1 MTDPQPGQAPDP
13 IIAAV
18 QRDLAARSRLG
29 MMKYGVGLDRQDLSL
44 RDWLQ
49 HALEECLDMAGYLKA
64 AITKLDAQETDNGR

>member
-29 MMKYGVGLDRQDLSL
+29 MMKYGIGLNRTDLSH
-44 RDWLQ
+44 RQWLQ
-49 HALEECLDMAGYLKA
+49 HAYEECLDMAGYLKA
-64 AITKLDAQETDNGR
+64 TMTQLDAQETDNGR